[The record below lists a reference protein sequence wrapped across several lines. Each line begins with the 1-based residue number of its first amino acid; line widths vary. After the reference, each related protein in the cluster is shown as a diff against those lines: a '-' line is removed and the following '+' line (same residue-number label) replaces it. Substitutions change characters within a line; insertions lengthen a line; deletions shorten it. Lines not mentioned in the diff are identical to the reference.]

1 VENIDGNLA
10 NLHDIVMP
18 PPVPWWPPA
27 PGWYVLAVVVGA
39 LVIAIV
45 WRARRRWLARRYR
58 TQALTELRA
67 IHLDSLEP
75 ADAAASMMTV
85 LKRTALAAYPR
96 QQVAGLSGVDWW
108 SFLDQSVGGNE
119 FSESLGPMTNVLVYS
134 DAPNDETSVAV
145 IEQLAV
151 ASERWVRNHPS
162 FEPHGQD

>member
-1 VENIDGNLA
+1 METVDGNLA

-27 PGWYVLAVVVGA
+27 PGWYVLAVVVVVV
-39 LVIAIV
+39 VITIV
-45 WRARRRWLARRYR
+45 WRARSRWLARRYR

-67 IHLDSLEP
+67 IQLESLEP

-96 QQVAGLSGVDWW
+96 QQVAGLSGMDWW
-108 SFLDQSVGGNE
+108 SFLDQGIGGKE

-134 DAPNDETSVAV
+134 DARDDEASVAV

-151 ASERWVRNHPS
+151 ASERWVRNHPT
-162 FEPHGQD
+162 FEPRGQD

>member
-1 VENIDGNLA
+1 VEGSDGNLA

-27 PGWYVLAVVVGA
+27 PVWYVLAVVVVA
-39 LVIAIV
+39 LVFAIV

-96 QQVAGLSGVDWW
+96 QEVAGLSGMDWW
-108 SFLDQSVGGNE
+108 SFLDQRVGGKE

-162 FEPHGQD
+162 FDTRGQD